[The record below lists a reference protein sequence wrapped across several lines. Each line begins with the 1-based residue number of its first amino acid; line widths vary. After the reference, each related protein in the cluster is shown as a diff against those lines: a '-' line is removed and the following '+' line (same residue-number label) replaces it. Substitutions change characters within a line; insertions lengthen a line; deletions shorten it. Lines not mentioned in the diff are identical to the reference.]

1 MFSSNKTFD
10 AFDRSQK
17 PFGFVSINKVLRV
30 LLMSDKLQ
38 VIYLVVSAV
47 KVFVIY
53 LQSAIN
59 TTVKRFP
66 HHSMHRTT
74 NIFSVFAQGY
84 VAIAF
89 HKVNFYGSVISVANP
104 RFATLDR
111 MRRSYAGAQKLSNLF
126 KGCAVLKH
134 LLGFGNFGGIK
145 RFASGNPSHVTV
157 IADLVQI
164 FKVKN
169 WFPRFHA

>member
-10 AFDRSQK
+10 AFNRSQK
-17 PFGFVSINKVLRV
+17 PFGFVGINKVLRV

-38 VIYLVVSAV
+38 VIYMIVSSV

-53 LQSAIN
+53 LQATIN

-66 HHSMHRTT
+66 HYSMHRTA
-74 NIFSVFAQGY
+74 NHFSVFAQRY

-89 HKVNFYGSVISVANP
+89 QKANFYVSVSSVANP
-104 RFATLDR
+104 RFATLDKV
-111 MRRSYAGAQKLSNLF
+111 RRGYAGAQKLSNLF
-126 KGCAVLKH
+126 KGRAVLKH
-134 LLGFGNFGGIK
+134 LLGFGNFGGVK
-145 RFASGNPSHVTV
+145 SFASGNPARAAV
-157 IADLVQI
+157 IADLVQV